1 MKIVRFCK
9 GVAIA
14 SGLGLMVGCST
25 PYTGDFAKRVESK
38 QVVDYNYKV
47 GEPVFANVGE
57 AIVKVQDFTVV
68 STDSAW
74 VTPDRTITIHAGSDA
89 NITLEAGV
97 QYLVAGTTLIDGE
110 RYFVVETP
118 FGSPMSGSWL
128 VLISEDGSLY
138 PRIAARG
145 IGLVFRAL
153 HHTISD
159 PSVQFARGRIEA
171 IDRKASYKNF
181 ELIYTGL
188 GSSGLSISYREFDPE
203 NINRVSSDLSLTYD
217 ADAEHITFRDF
228 KIQINNVSRDAIE
241 VTILQD

>member
-1 MKIVRFCK
+1 MKTISLCK
-9 GVAIA
+9 LVAIA
-14 SGLGLMVGCST
+14 SGISLIMGCST
-25 PYTGDFAKRVESK
+25 PYTPDLAKRVESK

-47 GEPVFANVGE
+47 GEPVFASVGE
-57 AIVKVQDFTVV
+57 PIVKVQDFTVV

-97 QYLVAGTTLIDGE
+97 QYLILGTTLIDGE
-110 RYFVVETP
+110 RYSLVQTP
-118 FGSPMSGSWL
+118 FGAPMGGSWL
-128 VLISEDGSLY
+128 VLVSEDGSLY
-138 PRIAARG
+138 PRIATLG
-145 IGLVFRAL
+145 IGLIFRQL
-153 HHTISD
+153 RHTISD

-171 IDRKASYKNF
+171 VDRKASYKNF

-241 VTILQD
+241 VTVLQD